1 MQYQRGQCAIHLDT
15 PNNNLN
21 GSPGFIARE
30 LANVRDNGLSKEEFD
45 ALLAQKNDQ
54 LSKLFATYART
65 DTDVLMSQRLRSQQ
79 SGWWISRR
87 SCIRSCAEFLSS
99 LTLETL
105 NQALKLQLSQ
115 EATLVLMQPKGEPE
129 MSMKQLQE
137 TYDGI
142 MMPAPAVVTEEAKP
156 ADTAVAAPATDAG
169 AQ

>member
-1 MQYQRGQCAIHLDT
+1 
-15 PNNNLN
+15 
-21 GSPGFIARE
+21 
-30 LANVRDNGLSKEEFD
+30 
-45 ALLAQKNDQ
+45 
-54 LSKLFATYART
+54 
-65 DTDVLMSQRLRSQQ
+65 MSQRLRSQQ
-79 SGWWISRR
+79 SGVVDIAPELYQKLRQ
-87 SCIRSCAEFLSS
+87 EFLSS

-156 ADTAVAAPATDAG
+156 ADAAVAAPATDAG

>member
-1 MQYQRGQCAIHLDT
+1 MRCWRRKRSAEQA
-15 PNNNLN
+15 
-21 GSPGFIARE
+21 
-30 LANVRDNGLSKEEFD
+30 VRDLRPHRYRRADEP
-45 ALLAQKNDQ
+45 APA
-54 LSKLFATYART
+54 FAAERGGGYRAGA
-65 DTDVLMSQRLRSQQ
+65 VSE
-79 SGWWISRR
+79 
-87 SCIRSCAEFLSS
+87 AAPEFLSS

>member
-1 MQYQRGQCAIHLDT
+1 
-15 PNNNLN
+15 
-21 GSPGFIARE
+21 E

-79 SGWWISRR
+79 SGVVDIAPELYQKLRQ
-87 SCIRSCAEFLSS
+87 EFLAS

-115 EATLVLMQPKGEPE
+115 EATLVLRQPKGEPE